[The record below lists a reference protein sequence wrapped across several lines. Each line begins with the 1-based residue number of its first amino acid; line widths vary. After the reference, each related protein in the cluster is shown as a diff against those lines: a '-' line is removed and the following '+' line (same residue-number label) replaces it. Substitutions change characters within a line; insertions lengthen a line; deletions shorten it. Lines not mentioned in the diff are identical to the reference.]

1 MFRPTRS
8 LMITLRQVKDSR
20 SLHRFNQQFAE
31 IAEYECTFCLWLY
44 LSLVAEVRLTFY
56 YCGFIIMQLLS
67 PMNIREGPWKVDRF
81 I

>member
-1 MFRPTRS
+1 MNVCFICDYMS
-8 LMITLRQVKDSR
+8 
-20 SLHRFNQQFAE
+20 
-31 IAEYECTFCLWLY
+31 
-44 LSLVAEVRLTFY
+44 SLVAEVRLIFC